1 MGRWKEKGRYR
12 LTDAVLPGVG
22 VAWQQHNKSEDQLAQ
37 TGTQAPTSQYAP
49 SEIDPSLQK
58 GQGMY
63 TSPMGK
69 GGWRRGAQ
77 DNRQQKTEAAQG
89 YTHQP
94 EGWDQTQPGVSEQ
107 YWDRNQDKLQG
118 PSATAGAYEQAQQT
132 FGTPGQGEQYWQQ
145 VQGKFNNPTNAQA
158 AYNRAQGRSADP
170 GLGEYYDRAKTQ
182 TANTMN
188 DQLAAMGMLGSSVG
202 AQKMGNAISALDAER
217 ANREADYVM
226 RQDQLVGQLG
236 SAADSQNMSQLGLG
250 GQMAGAAQG
259 MGMSRAQDARRAR
272 GQDAFNNMYAP
283 AMAMGQMVG
292 DAQNDVLTNDA
303 AYMDA
308 TMAAEN
314 GMLADQ
320 VDNSRYKSD
329 RQKDDER
336 HALDSGQQ
344 IMGMVGGMGGGGMGG
359 MMGGGK

>member
-1 MGRWKEKGRYR
+1 
-12 LTDAVLPGVG
+12 
-22 VAWQQHNKSEDQLAQ
+22 
-37 TGTQAPTSQYAP
+37 
-49 SEIDPSLQK
+49 
-58 GQGMY
+58 
-63 TSPMGK
+63 
-69 GGWRRGAQ
+69 
-77 DNRQQKTEAAQG
+77 
-89 YTHQP
+89 
-94 EGWDQTQPGVSEQ
+94 
-107 YWDRNQDKLQG
+107 
-118 PSATAGAYEQAQQT
+118 
-132 FGTPGQGEQYWQQ
+132 
-145 VQGKFNNPTNAQA
+145 
-158 AYNRAQGRSADP
+158 
-170 GLGEYYDRAKTQ
+170 
-182 TANTMN
+182 MN

-259 MGMSRAQDARRAR
+259 MGMSRAQAGMQGAGMVDQVDLSRFGAGAQAAAQAQGDRRAR
-272 GQDAFNNMYAP
+272 GQDAFNNMFAP

-292 DAQNDVLTNDA
+292 QAQGDVMAGDA

-308 TMAAEN
+308 AMAAEN

-336 HALDSGQQ
+336 HALDSGGQ
-344 IMGMVGGMGGGGMGG
+344 IMGMAGGMGGGGMGG